1 MNRTSDS
8 TRDCSRGRRPPSLFR
23 PPRPGRL
30 RPALVRASRRPRRDG
45 AGDPDRRR
53 DLLAHATILQT
64 PPDSGWDAPVIAA
77 AWRPS
82 RAPPQAGPP
91 RAARDRVSSA
101 YAHEGQTKSMPTTRR
116 GLSIA
121 SSVASPR

>member
-45 AGDPDRRR
+45 AGVPDRRR
-53 DLLAHATILQT
+53 DLVAHATILQT
-64 PPDSGWDAPVIAA
+64 TPVYGWDANVIAA
-77 AWRPS
+77 AWRTS
-82 RAPPQAGPP
+82 RAPPQAGPTHVD
-91 RAARDRVSSA
+91 RDRA
-101 YAHEGQTKSMPTTRR
+101 Y
-116 GLSIA
+116 
-121 SSVASPR
+121 